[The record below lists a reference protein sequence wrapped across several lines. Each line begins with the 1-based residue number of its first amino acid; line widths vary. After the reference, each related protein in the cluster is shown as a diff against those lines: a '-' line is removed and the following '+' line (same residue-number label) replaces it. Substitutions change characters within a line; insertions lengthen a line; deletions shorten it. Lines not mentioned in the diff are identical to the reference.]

1 MIDRKTQPDLHALS
15 GINLIRPNRH
25 VLANGTIM
33 FTMDGCPEPVVQ
45 IEFVS
50 PLGKKYQK
58 KILQTTMMLEMLV
71 EGSDGKSAHE
81 IMNALDAYGA
91 YIETSSGNDRVQLSL
106 FTMSKYLKEVLDI
119 LKLIIEKPN
128 FDESDFNIL
137 LSRHKENYLV
147 QQEKV
152 SVLAR
157 KAFYKNVFNGHPYGN
172 TSTIEDFDKI
182 TVQDC
187 KDHYDTHF
195 LNDGCEIFV
204 SGKLEDNHIETLKE
218 VFGSIELNAKRPTK
232 SGSCEFLPIS
242 GAKHIEKE
250 SVQTGLRM
258 GKLSLKRDHRDYPG
272 LQFLMIL
279 FGGYFGSRLMRNIRE
294 DKGFTYGIGA
304 GVASMDEVGMMYI
317 ATEVGTEYV
326 QDTLKEINKEVDLL
340 KNEDVSENEL
350 ELVKNYISG
359 SFARSSDGAFEMMH
373 LFKNAY
379 YSELEM
385 SYYNQYL
392 ESIKDMDAA
401 SLKKLANAY
410 LNTEDMTIITVGK
423 SN

>member
-1 MIDRKTQPDLHALS
+1 MLDRKAQPSLNALS
-15 GINLIRPNRH
+15 GINLIRPSRH
-25 VLANGTIM
+25 VLANGATL

-50 PLGKKYQK
+50 PLGKKFQN

-81 IMNALDAYGA
+81 VMNALDAYGA

-106 FTMSKYLKEVLDI
+106 FTMTKYLSEVLDI

-128 FDESDFNIL
+128 FDEKDFNIL

-157 KAFYKNVFNGHPYGN
+157 KAFYQNVFNGHPYG
-172 TSTIEDFDKI
+172 SISSIEDFDRI
-182 TVQDC
+182 SVDDC
-187 KDHYDTHF
+187 KRHYKTHF
-195 LNDGCEIFV
+195 LNDGCEVFV
-204 SGKLEDNHIETLKE
+204 SGNLNDEHIEVLKG
-218 VFGSIELNAKRPTK
+218 VFGSIELNAQRPLRK
-232 SGSCEFLPIS
+232 ESWEFNPIP

-294 DKGFTYGIGA
+294 DKGYTYGIGA

-326 QDTLKEINKEVDLL
+326 QDTLKEINKEIDLL
-340 KNEDVSENEL
+340 KNEEVGDAEL

-379 YSELEM
+379 YSDLEM

-392 ESIKDMDAA
+392 EAIKDMDAIN
-401 SLKKLANAY
+401 LKKLANAY
-410 LNTEDMTIITVGK
+410 LNTEDMTVVTVGK